1 MNIICHSQ
9 RLALRQFNFNDSRF
23 IIRLLNEKSF
33 IENIADKQV
42 RTTSDAQHY
51 LTTGPMASYSLHG
64 FGLYAILLKDTVKNN
79 EPIIIGMCGLLKRPE
94 LEFPDLGYALL
105 PEFCG
110 KGYAREAAEAVLKND
125 MKKFKLNTILAVTS
139 RTNKRSHQLLTNINF
154 NFIGTTQLY
163 GLENSLYKLTT

>member
-1 MNIICHSQ
+1 MSNICHSQ
-9 RLALRQFNFNDSRF
+9 RLTLRQFNLNDSRF

-33 IENIADKQV
+33 IENIADKKV
-42 RTTSDAQHY
+42 RTTSDAHHY
-51 LTTGPMASYSLHG
+51 LTTGLMASYSLHG
-64 FGLYAILLKDTVKNN
+64 FGLYAVLLKDTVQNN
-79 EPIIIGMCGLLKRPE
+79 EPILIGMCGLLKRPE

-110 KGYAREAAEAVLKND
+110 KGYAREAAEIVLKND
-125 MKKFKLNTILAVTS
+125 MKKYQLNTVLAVTS
-139 RTNKRSHQLLTNINF
+139 PTNKRSHLLLTNINF